1 MRLQGWKT
9 VAAGALVCSLGW
21 GASNGVFGADDWNGW
36 RALDGTPVVLT
47 TEADENAELSGEL
60 NDEVKLNDE
69 VESND
74 EVKSNGGDEEKDAN
88 GGVPSGFVGSGGFA
102 GGISSGDFDA
112 LADETAAL
120 RAELAALREETAA
133 LKVDF
138 ETAKAKEAEAAA
150 KKADPNAP
158 FNLRFSGRAVADATL
173 TSADADFTDFYG
185 ETSNIW
191 RLRDVCLTLRGSGYG
206 NLEYKFCLAIAEK
219 PKIYDFYLGCKDTR
233 YFGDVRIGQF
243 HVESGCESL
252 ELLYETSY
260 ATMDENASIFRMSRR
275 LGVGSARRGLDDRV
289 RLFTGAFIP
298 KSFITETYG
307 TYDDNPGLLLN
318 ARLSGVPI
326 YEENEDGLLEDL
338 LHLGGSVYWVA
349 PGSDDS
355 TQRFRTRGLGGSFS
369 APYFLDG
376 TIPLADRS
384 YSVSEIET
392 AWQRKGFATTAEG
405 FIKSVEDG
413 GNAFGTTV
421 GARWMLTPGC
431 AWGYSKEAG
440 RFLSPTIAEDAR
452 FVNAK
457 DRVVAGNWGAWEIL
471 GKWGWT
477 EANDLREY
485 AGSTYGT
492 VNRLTTGVNWYWN
505 DKTMWTL
512 NWERAF
518 IDAQRGGEA
527 VDATHDSL
535 ILQAAVKF

>member
-1 MRLQGWKT
+1 MRFQGWKKA
-9 VAAGALVCSLGW
+9 AAGVLIGSLGW
-21 GASNGVFGADDWNGW
+21 SVADASWGADGFGGWNAVEGTSLVLSTDD
-36 RALDGTPVVLT
+36 AEDG
-47 TEADENAELSGEL
+47 ELSGEIE
-60 NDEVKLNDE
+60 EVKED
-69 VESND
+69 
-74 EVKSNGGDEEKDAN
+74 GAGDVDVVDA
-88 GGVPSGFVGSGGFA
+88 GDSVALA
-102 GGISSGDFDA
+102 GGIGGDFDA

-120 RAELAALREETAA
+120 RAELAALREETEA

-138 ETAKAKEAEAAA
+138 ETAKKETAP

-158 FNLRFSGRAVADATL
+158 FNLRFSGRAVADASL
-173 TSADADFTDFYG
+173 TSADADFNDFYG
-185 ETSNIW
+185 ETSNTW
-191 RLRDVCLTLRGSGYG
+191 RLRDVCLTMRGSGYG
-206 NLEYKFCLAIAEK
+206 NLEYMFCLAVAEK
-219 PKIYDFYLGCKDTR
+219 VKIYDFYLRCNDTQ

-243 HVESGCESL
+243 HVESGIESMTI
-252 ELLYETSY
+252 LYDTPY
-260 ATMDENASIFRMSRR
+260 AVVDENASIFRLSRR
-275 LGVGSARRGLDDRV
+275 LGIGSTRHGADDRV

-298 KSFITETYG
+298 KSFNVEPYG
-307 TYDDNPGLLLN
+307 TFDDNPGLVLN
-318 ARLSGVPI
+318 ARLSGTPI
-326 YEENEDGLLEDL
+326 YEEGEDGLLEEL
-338 LHLGGSVYWVA
+338 LHLGGSCYWVA
-349 PGSDDS
+349 PGADDS
-355 TQRFRTRGLGGSFS
+355 TQRFRTRELAGSFS

-384 YSVSEIET
+384 YSVSEIEA
-392 AWQRKGFATTAEG
+392 AWQHKGFATTADG
-405 FIKSVEDG
+405 FVKSVEDG

-431 AWGYSKEAG
+431 AWGYSKDMG
-440 RFLSPTIAEDAR
+440 RFSSPKIAEEAR

-457 DRVVAGNWGAWEIL
+457 DRVVAGNWGAWEVL

-505 DKTMWTL
+505 EKTMWTL

-527 VDATHDSL
+527 VDATHDTL